1 MDAQP
6 YTPPMEQK
14 PRRWGRRIALG
25 ILGFLVLSTGA
36 YIVALRAF
44 KPDPSKLGAWSSDL
58 DKALVEARASGKLV
72 LVKAGSEW

>member
-1 MDAQP
+1 MA
-6 YTPPMEQK
+6 QK
-14 PRRWGRRIALG
+14 PRRWGRRIVF
-25 ILGFLVLSTGA
+25 GFLAFVVVAAGA
-36 YIVALRAF
+36 YQVGLRAY